1 MAGNPVFQSTVYQNF
16 KLVLD
21 NIVDDDHDGIESSID
36 MPKYFDVGSMGDAY
50 VDDLEMGG
58 TGLAALK
65 PEGSE
70 LAASEIKEGVK
81 TRYTAR
87 TYGMKILI
95 SDEAKEDS
103 KYPEVLKLAKRLK
116 LSLYLTVDYDAAAV
130 PARGWNS
137 SYPGGDGVALF
148 SSSHTLPN
156 GGTWSNDMATPL
168 SPSVQAIVVAR
179 AMSMKYP
186 GHNGLIM
193 GFDLKKVCFPTEQW
207 GMWDGIL
214 GSAMDPAAGNF
225 AKINVAKKLGIE
237 PVAIKRWT
245 NTTSNYFFI
254 TEAPDG
260 LKWKWRRKPKS
271 KTWVDNDQE
280 IEKYGISA
288 RWARLWSDPR
298 GVLGVQA

>member
-21 NIVDDDHDGIESSID
+21 NIVDDEHDGIESAID
-36 MPKYFDVGSMGDAY
+36 MPKYYEVGTMGDAY

-65 PEGSE
+65 PEGAE
-70 LAASEIKEGVK
+70 LAPSEIKEGVK
-81 TRYTAR
+81 SRYTAR
-87 TYGMKILI
+87 TYGLKILI

-116 LSLYLTVDYDAAAV
+116 LSLYLTVDYTAALV

-137 SYPGGDGVALF
+137 SYPGADGVSLF

-168 SPSVQAIVVAR
+168 SPSVQAVTVAR
-179 AMSMKYP
+179 SMSMKFP

-193 GFDLKKVCFPTEQW
+193 GFDLKAVCFPTEQW
-207 GMWDGIL
+207 NIWKYVL
-214 GSAMDPAAGNF
+214 GSEMDPAAGNF
-225 AKINVAKKLGIE
+225 AKINVVKPLGLE
-237 PVAIKRWT
+237 QVPIKRWT
-245 NTTSNYFFI
+245 NTTTNFFFR

-260 LKWKWRRKPKS
+260 MKWKWRRRPSS

-280 IEKYGISA
+280 IEKYAISA
-288 RWARLWSDPR
+288 RWANGWSDAR
-298 GVLGVQA
+298 AVLGSQA

>member
-1 MAGNPVFQSTVYQNF
+1 MAAVFQSTVYQNF

-21 NIVDDDHDGIESSID
+21 NIVDDDHDGIEASID
-36 MPKYFDVGSMGDAY
+36 MPKYFDVGEMGDAY

-65 PEGSE
+65 PEGAE
-70 LAASEIKEGVK
+70 LQPSEIREGVK

-116 LSLYLTVDYDAAAV
+116 LSCYLTVDYDAAAV

-137 SYPGGDGVALF
+137 SYVGGDGVSLF
-148 SSSHTLPN
+148 SASHTLPN
-156 GGTWSNDMATPL
+156 GGTWSNDMATPMT
-168 SPSVQAIVVAR
+168 PSVQAITVAR
-179 AMSMKYP
+179 AMSMKYA

-207 GMWDGIL
+207 GLWDAIL
-214 GSAMDPAAGNF
+214 GSTMDPAAGNF
-225 AKINVAKKLGIE
+225 AKVNVAKKLGLE
-237 PVAIKRWT
+237 AVPIKRWT

-254 TEAPDG
+254 TDAPDG
-260 LKWKWRRKPKS
+260 LKWKWRRRPKS

-280 IEKYGISA
+280 IEKYGISY
-288 RWARLWSDPR
+288 RSARLWSDPR